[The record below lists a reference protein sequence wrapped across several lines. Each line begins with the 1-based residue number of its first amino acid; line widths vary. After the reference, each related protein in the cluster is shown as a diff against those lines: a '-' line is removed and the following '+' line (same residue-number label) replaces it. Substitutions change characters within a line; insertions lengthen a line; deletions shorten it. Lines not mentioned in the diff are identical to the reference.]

1 MSTRTISLD
10 REPYAL
16 NDIMKFDHPIRST
29 GDSAVREYLP
39 GVYAPV
45 ASLNTDSNGQLLA
58 EYELDMLVELRS
70 QGWEALSGWSG
81 QHGYS
86 GPIMHPSELV
96 SGALA
101 EYILSTPGI
110 YVAVAV
116 DTEDPGGPAGWLV
129 LRHIETAVEESK

>member
-10 REPYAL
+10 RDPYAL

-45 ASLNTDSNGQLLA
+45 ASMNTDSDGQVLA
-58 EYELDMLVELRS
+58 EHELDMLAELRS
-70 QGWEALSGWSG
+70 QGWEALTGWSG
-81 QHGYS
+81 QHGYN

-96 SGALA
+96 CGALA
-101 EYILSTPGI
+101 EYILSTPGT

-116 DTEDPGGPAGWLV
+116 ETEDQDDPAGWLV
-129 LRHIETAVEESK
+129 LRHIETAVKESK